1 MEFSAGTQATYL
13 PADPPREGVLALWG
27 EDVAGGTTIELALP
41 RGAKFARTKVDA
53 ELVPLE
59 RALPRLL
66 AVGEEASPAVAAWS
80 AAINAGVNLVARGRL
95 RPAVSPAGAAAW
107 RIGPLDSAD
116 EELLRGLAGALPPEA
131 YALPLT
137 GLKRIRLHSPDSLV
151 RALWDATADLLA
163 RSPAAPVGVGDP
175 AFAAR
180 EPALLGPDAAA
191 WLAELEAREP
201 RGVQVLLRVEGDD
214 TFTGVLAVRSIAEPS
229 LVVEAATLWDA
240 PDAVLSRLGD
250 QVETQL
256 LLGLRRGARAW
267 APLGRVLAEPAPA
280 SLALSDDEV
289 VDLLTDGAR
298 ELGGAGIEVLWSKGL
313 FAGEVKAK
321 ASATQAPASVTG
333 PEFAL
338 RSLLEFRW
346 QLSLGGEQLTEAEVA
361 ALAEAKRP
369 LVRLRGQW
377 VRVDPQLLAR
387 VRGRTRKLEAG
398 EALAAA
404 LTGELE
410 LDGERVEFAAPPVL
424 GGLVSRLRD
433 REGAEVGPPPGLRA
447 TLRPYQQAGL
457 AWLATMTGLGL
468 GACLADDMGLGKTIQ
483 LIALH
488 LHRRELA
495 RRGVGEPTGGAGL
508 PGGAEFSRLSAP
520 RTGGEGLPAA
530 ATRAESAAAAVEPRF
545 AASTGEPWPGA
556 EGPPAAD
563 RAVSGAEP
571 AAAGVEPQLAA
582 STGEPLPGAT
592 GPAVGGVAPAPGAE
606 AAPAAVPPTT
616 GGPTLVLCP
625 TSLLGNWEREF
636 ARFAPH
642 IPVRR
647 FHGGGRHLDDLA
659 PDEVVLATY
668 GVLRR
673 DRETLSEVD
682 WGLVAAD
689 EAQHVKNPLSATAKE
704 LRKIPAQAKVALTG
718 TPVENRLTELW
729 SIVDWTTPGLLG
741 PLDRFRRTVA
751 RPIERDRDKAV
762 TERLAAT
769 VRPFLLRRRKSDPDI
784 APELPRKTET
794 DRFVPLTA
802 EQTTLYE
809 AVVRENL
816 AEIRETQGIKRRGQV
831 LQLLTELKQICNH
844 PAQFLK
850 EPHGALTGRS
860 GKLAAFEELLDV
872 ILDEGESV
880 LVFSQYVQLC
890 RLLERRLTER
900 GLPTE
905 LLSGDSSPSKRQDM
919 VDRFQ
924 AGEIPVFLLSLKA
937 GGVGLNLTRATHVIH
952 YDRWWNPAVEDQ
964 ATDRAYR
971 IGQDRP
977 VQVHRLIAEGTLEE
991 RIAQVL
997 EKKRG
1002 LAESIVGAGEDWIT
1016 ELSDDELADLVRLG
1030 SG

>member
-1 MEFSAGTQATYL
+1 VEFSADTQATYL
-13 PADPPREGVLALWG
+13 PADPPRDGVLALWG
-27 EDVAGGTTIELALP
+27 EDVAGGTTIELVLP

-66 AVGEEASPAVAAWS
+66 SVGEEASPAVAAWS
-80 AAINAGVNLVARGRL
+80 AAVNAGVNLVARGRL
-95 RPAVSPAGAAAW
+95 RPAASPGGAAAW
-107 RIGPLDSAD
+107 RIGPLDAAD

-163 RSPAAPVGVGDP
+163 RSPAAPVGAGDP

-180 EPALLGPDAAA
+180 EPALLGPDGAA
-191 WLAELEAREP
+191 WLAELEVREP
-201 RGVQVLLRVEGDD
+201 RGIQVLLRVEGRDD
-214 TFTGVLAVRSIAEPS
+214 ESFAGVLAVRSMAEPS

-240 PDAVLSRLGD
+240 PDAVLNRLGD

-267 APLGRVLAEPAPA
+267 APLGRVLTQATPD

-289 VDLLTDGAR
+289 VDLLTDGTR

-321 ASATQAPASVTG
+321 ASATQAPASVTEA
-333 PEFAL
+333 EFAL

-387 VRGRTRKLEAG
+387 VRGRTRKLDAG

-404 LTGELE
+404 LTGELD
-410 LDGERVEFAAPPVL
+410 LDGERVEFAAPPAL
-424 GGLVSRLRD
+424 GGLASRIRD
-433 REGAEVGPPPGLRA
+433 RSEALAAPPPGLQA

-457 AWLATMTGLGL
+457 SWLATMTGLGL

-495 RRGVGEPTGGAGL
+495 RSGQLPPGSARVGLAQSDLPVPPAAEPAPQPGEPTRPAADPHPGEAQPGEQPHQVTESEAEPPPAGESPSGGAGPL
-508 PGGAEFSRLSAP
+508 PP
-520 RTGGEGLPAA
+520 
-530 ATRAESAAAAVEPRF
+530 
-545 AASTGEPWPGA
+545 
-556 EGPPAAD
+556 
-563 RAVSGAEP
+563 
-571 AAAGVEPQLAA
+571 GVEPPHVEPSLAERGR
-582 STGEPLPGAT
+582 TG
-592 GPAVGGVAPAPGAE
+592 
-606 AAPAAVPPTT
+606 

-636 ARFAPH
+636 ARFAPD

-647 FHGGGRHLDDLA
+647 FHGGRRHLDDLA

-762 TERLAAT
+762 TERLATT

-784 APELPRKTET
+784 APELPPKTET

-890 RLLERRLTER
+890 RLLERRLKDR

-905 LLSGDSSPSKRQDM
+905 LLSGDSSPAKRQDM

-1030 SG
+1030 GG

>member
-1 MEFSAGTQATYL
+1 PPRAEPLSAG
-13 PADPPREGVLALWG
+13 D
-27 EDVAGGTTIELALP
+27 
-41 RGAKFARTKVDA
+41 
-53 ELVPLE
+53 
-59 RALPRLL
+59 
-66 AVGEEASPAVAAWS
+66 
-80 AAINAGVNLVARGRL
+80 
-95 RPAVSPAGAAAW
+95 
-107 RIGPLDSAD
+107 GP
-116 EELLRGLAGALPPEA
+116 
-131 YALPLT
+131 
-137 GLKRIRLHSPDSLV
+137 
-151 RALWDATADLLA
+151 
-163 RSPAAPVGVGDP
+163 
-175 AFAAR
+175 
-180 EPALLGPDAAA
+180 
-191 WLAELEAREP
+191 
-201 RGVQVLLRVEGDD
+201 
-214 TFTGVLAVRSIAEPS
+214 
-229 LVVEAATLWDA
+229 
-240 PDAVLSRLGD
+240 
-250 QVETQL
+250 
-256 LLGLRRGARAW
+256 
-267 APLGRVLAEPAPA
+267 VLAEV
-280 SLALSDDEV
+280 SS
-289 VDLLTDGAR
+289 
-298 ELGGAGIEVLWSKGL
+298 GGAESPRTGEAARSAASPPRPSAGHGSTGGECPP
-313 FAGEVKAK
+313 AGGEVPSTGAVP
-321 ASATQAPASVTG
+321 SPVAPDV
-333 PEFAL
+333 PP
-338 RSLLEFRW
+338 
-346 QLSLGGEQLTEAEVA
+346 TEA
-361 ALAEAKRP
+361 
-369 LVRLRGQW
+369 GH
-377 VRVDPQLLAR
+377 
-387 VRGRTRKLEAG
+387 
-398 EALAAA
+398 
-404 LTGELE
+404 
-410 LDGERVEFAAPPVL
+410 
-424 GGLVSRLRD
+424 S
-433 REGAEVGPPPGLRA
+433 
-447 TLRPYQQAGL
+447 
-457 AWLATMTGLGL
+457 
-468 GACLADDMGLGKTIQ
+468 
-483 LIALH
+483 
-488 LHRRELA
+488 
-495 RRGVGEPTGGAGL
+495 
-508 PGGAEFSRLSAP
+508 PGGAEPSAGLPPAELP
-520 RTGGEGLPAA
+520 RTA
-530 ATRAESAAAAVEPRF
+530 
-545 AASTGEPWPGA
+545 
-556 EGPPAAD
+556 
-563 RAVSGAEP
+563 
-571 AAAGVEPQLAA
+571 
-582 STGEPLPGAT
+582 
-592 GPAVGGVAPAPGAE
+592 
-606 AAPAAVPPTT
+606 

-636 ARFAPH
+636 ARFAPD

-647 FHGGGRHLDDLA
+647 FHGGRRHLDDLA
-659 PDEVVLATY
+659 SDEVVLATY

-673 DRETLSEVD
+673 DRETLSEVE

-769 VRPFLLRRRKSDPDI
+769 VRPFLLRRRKTDPDI
-784 APELPRKTET
+784 APELPPKTET

-890 RLLERRLTER
+890 RLLERRLKDR

-905 LLSGDSSPSKRQDM
+905 LLSGDSSPAKRQDM

-1002 LAESIVGAGEDWIT
+1002 LAESVVGAGEDWIT

-1030 SG
+1030 GG